1 MTDQRVTYN
10 KLVRDRIPE
19 LIERDG
25 RSLRIETLTEAEFR
39 TALLDKLLEEA
50 GEAREATAEQ
60 LPTELADVLEVLD
73 AIVSTF
79 GIQRAT
85 PVGLQEQRRNER
97 GGFDRRVKLC
107 WME

>member
-1 MTDQRVTYN
+1 MTDQRVHYN

-25 RSLRIETLTEAEFR
+25 RSSRIQTLTEAEFR

-50 GEAREATAEQ
+50 REAREATAEQ
-60 LPTELADVLEVLD
+60 LPTELADVLEVID

-85 PVGLQEQRRNER
+85 LLALQEQRRNER
-97 GGFDRRVKLC
+97 GGFNRRIKLC
-107 WME
+107 WTE

>member
-1 MTDQRVTYN
+1 MTDQRVHYN

-19 LIERDG
+19 LIEREG
-25 RSLRIETLTEAEFR
+25 RPLRMETLTQADFR

-50 GEAREATAEQ
+50 REGCEATAEQ
-60 LPTELADVLEVLD
+60 LPTELADVLEVID

-85 PVGLQEQRRNER
+85 LLALQEQRRNER
-97 GGFDRRVKLC
+97 GGFNRRIKLC
-107 WME
+107 WTE